1 MDNTYQT
8 KNAESTA
15 ELGMNTNT
23 YLMLMHLSQLA
34 GFFMVGLGFAI
45 PIIMWAVNKDRSEE
59 VDRHGKN
66 IFNFMISYLLYAFG
80 LAVAGVILTIGIITI
95 PIALVC
101 FLLFCVVPLLQI
113 IFLIIATVKA
123 NSGEYWEYPMVIPF
137 FYIKS

>member
-1 MDNTYQT
+1 MENTYQT
-8 KNAESTA
+8 KNA

-34 GFFMVGLGFAI
+34 GFCMAGLGFAI
-45 PIIMWAVNKDRSEE
+45 PIIMWAVNKDKSEE
-59 VDRHGKN
+59 IDRHGKN

-101 FLLFCVVPLLQI
+101 FLLLGIVAVLQI

-137 FYIKS
+137 FYVKS